1 MTRYQDRVAAL
12 DALDARFHA
21 FRQRPFP
28 TDWAKVVNG
37 VGLASLAMRA
47 ERSLGELSWL
57 SWFCNFRRSY
67 LLTLGEPEATA
78 GRLHDA
84 LRPLVEQLD
93 RVLPALPP
101 EPQGYFADFR
111 ALVADPAALAARWW
125 TFDDPVGSGH
135 AA

>member
-1 MTRYQDRVAAL
+1 MAPYQDRVAAL
-12 DALDARFHA
+12 DALAARVHA

-47 ERSLGELSWL
+47 ERSLGEISWL
-57 SWFCNFRRSY
+57 GYFCNFRRSY

-78 GRLHDA
+78 GRLHDG
-84 LRPLVEQLD
+84 LRLLAEQLD
-93 RVLPALPP
+93 RALPALPP
-101 EPQGYFADFR
+101 EPRGYFAGLR
-111 ALVADPAALAARWW
+111 ALVADAATLAARWR
-125 TFDDPVGSGH
+125 TFDDPAGSGR